1 MDHVISRVRNR
12 TNVAVH
18 IFGRLTMG
26 ERGGDERIPLP
37 ACIVVGAQTFL
48 VDPISSTDA
57 MIGQVDRALPQLDR
71 YQVPD
76 ARLTGEIA
84 SLQER

>member
-1 MDHVISRVRNR
+1 MWLCTYSVASRWVS
-12 TNVAVH
+12 AA
-18 IFGRLTMG
+18 
-26 ERGGDERIPLP
+26 GDERIPLP